1 MVEGKDF
8 SVIFDSINEE
18 MQKED
23 AVFLRETMN
32 NTTEL
37 QDPIEKL
44 QEVIMDTENQQYSIL
59 ITT

>member
-8 SVIFDSINEE
+8 SVLFDSINEE

-23 AVFLRETMN
+23 SVFLKEAIN
-32 NTTEL
+32 NTSNL

-59 ITT
+59 ITN